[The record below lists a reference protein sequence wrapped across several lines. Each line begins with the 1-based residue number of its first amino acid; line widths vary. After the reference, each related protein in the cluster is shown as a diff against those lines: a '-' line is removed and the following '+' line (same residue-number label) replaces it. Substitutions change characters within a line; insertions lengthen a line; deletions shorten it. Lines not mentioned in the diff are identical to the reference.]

1 MDLKELV
8 CVKEN
13 FFDTA
18 SLNKFLKFVKN
29 DMNYKDQEI
38 FKANE
43 TITETIDL
51 NKKVRKTEG
60 DWLNNNMQM
69 IPSKEEPFAMTKV
82 FWYNFLVCKFSNF
95 LHEFYDNNN
104 MRLRPH
110 DYDMDIQVLK
120 YEDSGHYVPHIDYT
134 KHAPRHFSFS
144 YILNDDYEGG
154 EIEFHFP
161 KNEVLKVKPK
171 ANSCIMFP
179 SNFAF
184 THGVNPVTKGT
195 RYVVVGWMP

>member
-51 NKKVRKTEG
+51 NK
-60 DWLNNNMQM
+60 
-69 IPSKEEPFAMTKV
+69 
-82 FWYNFLVCKFSNF
+82 
-95 LHEFYDNNN
+95 
-104 MRLRPH
+104 
-110 DYDMDIQVLK
+110 
-120 YEDSGHYVPHIDYT
+120 
-134 KHAPRHFSFS
+134 
-144 YILNDDYEGG
+144 
-154 EIEFHFP
+154 
-161 KNEVLKVKPK
+161 
-171 ANSCIMFP
+171 
-179 SNFAF
+179 
-184 THGVNPVTKGT
+184 
-195 RYVVVGWMP
+195 